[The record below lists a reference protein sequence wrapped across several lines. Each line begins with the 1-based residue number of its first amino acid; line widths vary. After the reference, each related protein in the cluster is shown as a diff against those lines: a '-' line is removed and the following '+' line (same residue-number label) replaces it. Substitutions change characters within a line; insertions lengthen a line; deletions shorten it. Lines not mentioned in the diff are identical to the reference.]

1 MSEYIEVDDLYND
14 EILKSNEE
22 EVLSSSAEND
32 VSQLVVYS
40 RDWTVQTIIQQINDG
55 NVDLNPDF
63 QRRNVWDNDKRS
75 RLIES
80 LMIGYPVPEI
90 VLAEI
95 IGEKKKYLVIDG
107 KQRLL
112 AIYGFMNKDSDFWD
126 GAPKLKNQTVL
137 KNNNGLSFDELIEDE
152 KRRFLNADVRCTL
165 LSGYKNYSTLYDIFY
180 RLNTGSSPLTMQELR
195 NSIYKGG
202 FSKTIIKHT
211 DKANPL
217 RTILNI
223 KGPDKRFKDAEL
235 LLKFLYIELSGKRY
249 SGALRKE
256 LDNFTS
262 YMNDHWDKYSNI
274 VQQKIKMFD
283 SACEL
288 LISIFEMS
296 YQNGFAAKKW
306 LSNKDSWESRFN
318 RSLFEV
324 QIHYMI
330 KISEDGLEVN
340 SAIADLFV
348 QGVKDVFKNEDF
360 VSSVES
366 TTAGVTQHVERFNT
380 FFNCINNK
388 LNKTYTPPLSVMA

>member
-1 MSEYIEVDDLYND
+1 MPKYIEVDDLYND

-22 EVLSSSAEND
+22 EVLSSTSEND

-112 AIYGFMNKDSDFWD
+112 AIYGFMNKTSDFWD
-126 GAPKLKNQTVL
+126 GTPKLKNQTVL
-137 KNNNGLSFDELIEDE
+137 KHNNGLAFDELPLDE
-152 KRRFLNADVRCTL
+152 ERRFLNADVRCTL

-202 FSKTIIKHT
+202 FSRTIIKHT
-211 DKANPL
+211 DKEIPL
-217 RTILNI
+217 RDILNI

-235 LLKFLYIELSGKRY
+235 LLKFLYIELSDKKY

-256 LDNFTS
+256 LDNFTND
-262 YMNDHWDKYSNI
+262 MNNQWDMLSQI
-274 VQQKIKMFD
+274 IQQKIQIFD
-283 SACEL
+283 AACNL
-288 LISIFEMS
+288 LISIFEIDH
-296 YQNGFAAKKW
+296 QNGFAAKKW
-306 LSNKDSWESRFN
+306 LSSKNSWESRFN

-324 QIHYMI
+324 QVHYTM
-330 KISEDGLEVN
+330 KMVEDNFVIN
-340 SAIADLFV
+340 DSAAQIFV
-348 QGVKDVFKNEDF
+348 QGVKDVFQNENF

-366 TTAGVTQHVERFNT
+366 TTAGVIQHVERFNT
-380 FFNCINNK
+380 FFNCMNNK
-388 LNKTYTPPLSVMA
+388 LNKAYTPPLTVMA